1 VRLVND
7 FSALEFGT
15 PTAVTTLPG
24 AEIMGSSDRRSDE
37 QLSRRGNDHMKLAS
51 TFAILLATAL
61 TATVASAE
69 WTPRDEIQAPRS
81 QDVQAP
87 RDRTDEVQAPRDRT
101 DEMQAPRGDRL
112 DEIQAPRG

>member
-1 VRLVND
+1 VRPVND
-7 FSALEFGT
+7 FSDVGFVTSAAL
-15 PTAVTTLPG
+15 TTLPG
-24 AEIMGSSDRRSDE
+24 TEIMGSSDRRSDE
-37 QLSRRGNDHMKLAS
+37 QLRIRENDHMKLAS

-87 RDRTDEVQAPRDRT
+87 RDRTDELQAPRSDR
-101 DEMQAPRGDRL
+101 P
-112 DEIQAPRG
+112 DEIQAPRDQADSPRG